1 MDSGEMLSRIN
12 ANPGIIWSKPEFLK
26 ALAEARFEHPDDF
39 IQYIWNFVEILD
51 ETKRNSEHDIDIK
64 IAELFPGQTIPSWP
78 DVIPSG
84 CLIHSGTKI
93 KWIDIPGITD
103 WLLRI
108 NSIKTISET
117 NKILIYSKGRYD
129 QNGEQI
135 VKGIIEA
142 TFGGIMNWK
151 NKPILNKNIVS
162 EIVEKIRNRTRVPM
176 VMINNR
182 FDPTTGDPLLNLNNG
197 ILNINT
203 RELKPHSA
211 DYVFLNKLPIDY
223 NPEAKCPKYVAWR
236 NTVLHTKFHATVDE
250 MMGAI
255 LWPDYKIEKAFMLYG
270 GPRTGKGTLLRVI
283 TAMIGDDNCS
293 HVSLQEFATDKF
305 KSANLFGKMMNSYGD
320 LPANVIMD
328 VGQFKTLTGEDTTEY
343 QKKFCDST
351 NFINTAKLVFGA
363 NDIPRIKNDDP
374 AFYNRWIIITFPH
387 SFLGQED
394 ARLEEEIKTPQE
406 LSGILNLALDGL
418 DRLRKNSWHMSYTED
433 AATLYRRA
441 SNPVAAFLEDE
452 YEPSSNMRD
461 FVTKKDL
468 LEAYKIYARKN
479 ELRIP
484 ASSIAFNRMVLNN
497 TSIPVTAFSTTRIMG
512 KERVWEDAW
521 RGIRKAEPEPV
532 DWPVDDSEQATLNM
546 NERRKE
552 ENQDAASAS

>member
-26 ALAEARFEHPDDF
+26 TLAEARFEHTDDF
-39 IQYIWNFVEILD
+39 IQYIWKFVDILA
-51 ETKRNSEHDIDIK
+51 ETKHDAEESIDTK
-64 IAELFPGQTIPSWP
+64 IAELYPGQDIPSWP
-78 DVIPSG
+78 DAIPSG
-84 CLIHSGTKI
+84 CLITVGTKI
-93 KWIDIPGITD
+93 KWIDIPGVTD
-103 WLLRI
+103 WLLRS
-108 NSIKTISET
+108 NSIKTIIET
-117 NKILIYSKGRYD
+117 NEILIYSNGKYD
-129 QNGEQI
+129 RNGEQI
-135 VKGIIEA
+135 IKGIIEA
-142 TFGGIMNWK
+142 TFGSIMNWK
-151 NKPILNKNIVS
+151 NKPILNKNVVS
-162 EIVEKIRNRTRVPM
+162 EIVEKIRNRTRVPI

-182 FDPTTGDPLLNLNNG
+182 VDPITGDSLLNLNNG
-197 ILNINT
+197 ILNLNT

-223 NPEAKCPKYVAWR
+223 NPEARCPKYEAWR
-236 NTVLHTKFHATVDE
+236 NTVLHTKFHAPVDE

-255 LWPDYKIEKAFMLYG
+255 LWPDYKIQKAFMLYG
-270 GPRTGKGTLLRVI
+270 GPRTGKGTLLRII

-343 QKKFCDST
+343 QKKFCDSV
-351 NFINTAKLVFGA
+351 NFANTAKLVFGA

-387 SFLGQED
+387 SFLGHED
-394 ARLEEEIKTPQE
+394 ARLEEEIKTPEE

-418 DRLRKNSWHMSYTED
+418 DRLRKNRWGMSYTED
-433 AATLYRRA
+433 AAALYRRA

-461 FVTKKDL
+461 YVTKKEL
-468 LEAYKIYARKN
+468 LEAYKIYARKK

-484 ASSIAFNRMVLNN
+484 ASSIAFNKMVISN
-497 TSIPVTAFSTTRIMG
+497 TSIPVTAFSLTHIMG
-512 KERVWEDAW
+512 KEKVWEDAW

-532 DWPVDDSEQATLNM
+532 ERPVDDPEQTTM
-546 NERRKE
+546 DEIRKAKNPE
-552 ENQDAASAS
+552 AASAS